1 MANIKMD
8 WQKNLLLAAMAAVVI
23 MLIMRW
29 DDFEQSRPQA
39 EPAVATSNS
48 SGSAI
53 PGAPDAS
60 AGDVPTLASAD
71 DQSPSEPAAP
81 SQQSITVVTDSLEVS
96 INTLGGDITRVALPR
111 HYAHIDT
118 PDQPFV
124 LIHSNT
130 NKTYSVQSGLV
141 GQNGTDS
148 AKGRPTFTSDA
159 SHYEL
164 PEGQDALAVDL
175 TFAQDGAT
183 ITKRFTFHRG
193 EYRVDVDYLI
203 NNTSDTPWQASVYG
217 QIKRDSHEPDSDTGI
232 GMKPF
237 VGAAL
242 TTNDERYKKF
252 DFDDLQE
259 KTFTTQTEGGWV
271 SMVQHY
277 FISAWIPNAESQNN
291 FFLRQQGNNDIYLLG
306 FTSEAVTVPANS
318 QGKIHSQFYAGPKDT
333 TKLEEIAPYLDLT
346 VDYGWLWWMA
356 KPLFS
361 VLDYIHSLIGNW
373 GLSIIALTIII
384 KAIFFKLSATSY
396 RSMARMRK
404 LAPKMKE
411 LKERY
416 GDDRQKMSQ
425 ETMKLYKTE
434 KVNPLGGCLPMLVQM
449 PVFLALYWVL
459 MESVELRHT
468 PFLWIPDLSVKD
480 PIFVLPLLMGF
491 TMWLTMRLSP
501 TPPDPMQ
508 AKIMQFMPVVFT
520 AMFLW
525 FPAGLVLYWV
535 TNNTLS
541 FLQQMYITKQI
552 EKADAASN

>member
-1 MANIKMD
+1 MD

-29 DDFEQSRPQA
+29 DDFEQSRAPA
-39 EPAVATSNS
+39 EPVATNNSAGSSIPSALESN
-48 SGSAI
+48 
-53 PGAPDAS
+53 

-71 DQSPSEPAAP
+71 NQAPSEPAAP
-81 SQQSITVVTDSLEVS
+81 SQQAVTVVTDSLEVS

-130 NKTYSVQSGLV
+130 GQTYSVQSGLV

-148 AKGRPTFTSDA
+148 AKGRPTFNSA
-159 SHYEL
+159 ENHYVL
-164 PEGQDALAVDL
+164 QEGQDTLAVDL
-175 TFAQDGAT
+175 TLEQNGVA

-193 EYRVDVDYLI
+193 EYRVDLDYLI
-203 NNTSDTPWQASVYG
+203 NNTSDAPWQASVYG

-259 KTFTTQTEGGWV
+259 KTFTTQIEGGWV

-291 FFLRQQGNNDIYLLG
+291 FFLRQQGSNDIYLLG

-552 EKADAASN
+552 DKADAATN

>member
-1 MANIKMD
+1 MD

-29 DDFEQSRPQA
+29 DDFQQA
-39 EPAVATSNS
+39 KIASQPVQAQ
-48 SGSAI
+48 
-53 PGAPDAS
+53 AS
-60 AGDVPTLASAD
+60 ASATGDIPNPIASASDVPQSTDSSEASSQQASEQNIQVNTDTLHVRINTKGGDVTH
-71 DQSPSEPAAP
+71 
-81 SQQSITVVTDSLEVS
+81 
-96 INTLGGDITRVALPR
+96 VALPQ
-111 HYAHIDT
+111 HYAEIDT

-124 LIHSNT
+124 LIENNASE
-130 NKTYSVQSGLV
+130 TYSLQSGLI

-148 AKGRPTFTSDA
+148 SSGRPVFSSEATEYSLA
-159 SHYEL
+159 
-164 PEGQDALAVDL
+164 EGADTLVVDL
-175 TFAQDGAT
+175 THQQDSAT
-183 ITKRFTFHRG
+183 ITKRFTFYRG
-193 EYRVDVDYLI
+193 EYRVEVDYLVQ
-203 NNTSDTPWQASVYG
+203 NTGDQPWQASLYG
-217 QIKRDSHEPDSDTGI
+217 QIKRDSHEPYAGTGF
-232 GMKPF
+232 GMQPF

-252 DFDDLQE
+252 SFDDLE
-259 KTFTTQTEGGWV
+259 DESFKTQITGGWV

-277 FISAWIPNAESQNN
+277 FISAWIPDQQQTNN
-291 FFLRQQGNNDIYLLG
+291 YFLRQQGNQDLFLMG
-306 FTSEAVTVPANS
+306 FTSAPLVVAPGQSGTI
-318 QGKIHSQFYAGPKDT
+318 KSQFYAGPKDT
-333 TKLEEIAPYLDLT
+333 EKLEQIAPYLDLT
-346 VDYGWLWWMA
+346 VDYGWLWWLA

-361 VLDYIHSLIGNW
+361 VLDWIYGLIGNW
-373 GLSIIALTIII
+373 GLAIILLTVLI
-384 KAIFFKLSATSY
+384 KAVFFKLSATSY

-425 ETMKLYKTE
+425 ETMKLYRDE
-434 KVNPLGGCLPMLVQM
+434 KVNPLGGCLPMLIQM

-480 PIFVLPLLMGF
+480 PIFILPLLMGF
-491 TMWLTMRLSP
+491 TMWLTMRLNP
-501 TPPDPMQ
+501 EPPDPMQ

-520 AMFLW
+520 VMFLW

-541 FLQQMYITKQI
+541 FLQQMVITRQI
-552 EKADAASN
+552 EKADNAKS

>member
-1 MANIKMD
+1 MD
-8 WQKNLLLAAMAAVVI
+8 WQKNLLMVAMAAVVI

-29 DDFEQSRPQA
+29 DEAKQA
-39 EPAVATSNS
+39 RVPTESVATASTNADQS
-48 SGSAI
+48 I
-53 PGAPDAS
+53 PTAFAET
-60 AGDVPTLASAD
+60 ATDVPDLVSATTD
-71 DQSPSEPAAP
+71 SDGGKPAA
-81 SQQSITVVTDSLEVS
+81 SKATIRVVTDSLEVS
-96 INTLGGDITRVALPR
+96 IDTLGGDISRVALPR
-111 HYAHIDT
+111 HLAHIDT
-118 PDQPFV
+118 PDDPFV
-124 LIHSNT
+124 LIHST
-130 NKTYSVQSGLV
+130 AGHTYAVQSGLV
-141 GQNGTDS
+141 GKNGTDS
-148 AKGRPTFTSDA
+148 SKGRPTFTSSA
-159 SHYEL
+159 NQYTL
-164 PEGQDALAVDL
+164 QDDQDSLVVDL
-175 TFAQDGAT
+175 NLDQNGVK

-193 EYRVDVDYLI
+193 EYRVDIDYLI
-203 NNTSDTPWQASVYG
+203 DNTSSNPWQASLYG

-242 TTNDERYKKF
+242 TTNDKRYKKF
-252 DFDDLQE
+252 SFDDLQDKKFE
-259 KTFTTQTEGGWV
+259 TQIQGGWV

-291 FFLRQQGNNDIYLLG
+291 FFLRQQGRNDLYLLG
-306 FTSEAVTVPANS
+306 FTSEALTVPANS
-318 QGKIHSQFYAGPKDT
+318 EGKIHAQFYAGPKDT
-333 TKLEEIAPYLDLT
+333 AKLEEIAPYLDLT
-346 VDYGWLWWMA
+346 VDYGWLWWLA
-356 KPLFS
+356 KPMFS
-361 VLDYIHSLIGNW
+361 VLDYLHDVIGNW

-449 PVFLALYWVL
+449 PVFLSLYWVL

-468 PFLWIPDLSVKD
+468 PFLWMLDLSVKD

-552 EKADAASN
+552 DKADAAKS

>member
-29 DDFEQSRPQA
+29 DDFQQA
-39 EPAVATSNS
+39 KIASQPVQAQ
-48 SGSAI
+48 
-53 PGAPDAS
+53 AS
-60 AGDVPTLASAD
+60 ASATGDIPNPIASASDVPQSTDSSEASSQQASEQNIQVNTDTLHVRINTKGGDVTH
-71 DQSPSEPAAP
+71 
-81 SQQSITVVTDSLEVS
+81 
-96 INTLGGDITRVALPR
+96 VALPQ
-111 HYAHIDT
+111 HYAEIDT

-124 LIHSNT
+124 LIENNASE
-130 NKTYSVQSGLV
+130 TYSLQSGLI

-148 AKGRPTFTSDA
+148 SSGRPVFSSEATEYSLA
-159 SHYEL
+159 
-164 PEGQDALAVDL
+164 EGADTLVVDL
-175 TFAQDGAT
+175 THQQDSAT
-183 ITKRFTFHRG
+183 ITKRFTFYRG
-193 EYRVDVDYLI
+193 EYRVEVDYLVQ
-203 NNTSDTPWQASVYG
+203 NTGDQPWQASLYG
-217 QIKRDSHEPDSDTGI
+217 QIKRDSHEPYAGTGF
-232 GMKPF
+232 GMQPF

-252 DFDDLQE
+252 SFDDLE
-259 KTFTTQTEGGWV
+259 DESFKTQITGGWV

-277 FISAWIPNAESQNN
+277 FISAWIPDQQQTNN
-291 FFLRQQGNNDIYLLG
+291 YFLRQQGNQDLFLMG
-306 FTSEAVTVPANS
+306 FTSAPLVVAPGQSGTI
-318 QGKIHSQFYAGPKDT
+318 KSQFYAGPKDT
-333 TKLEEIAPYLDLT
+333 EKLEQIAPYLDLT
-346 VDYGWLWWMA
+346 VDYGWLWWLA

-361 VLDYIHSLIGNW
+361 VLDWIYGLIGNW
-373 GLSIIALTIII
+373 GLAIILLTVLI
-384 KAIFFKLSATSY
+384 KAVFFKLSATSY

-425 ETMKLYKTE
+425 ETMKLYRDE
-434 KVNPLGGCLPMLVQM
+434 KVNPLGGCLPMLIQM

-480 PIFVLPLLMGF
+480 PIFILPLLMGF
-491 TMWLTMRLSP
+491 TMWLTMRLNP
-501 TPPDPMQ
+501 EPPDPMQ

-520 AMFLW
+520 VMFLW

-541 FLQQMYITKQI
+541 FLQQMVITRQI
-552 EKADAASN
+552 EKADNAKS

>member
-1 MANIKMD
+1 MAKTKMD
-8 WQKNLLLAAMAAVVI
+8 WQKHLLHAAMAAVVI

-29 DDFEQSRPQA
+29 DDFKQAQPPA
-39 EPAVATSNS
+39 EPAVATSSQTNS
-48 SGSAI
+48 EIPSAAEKTADV
-53 PGAPDAS
+53 PSLGADQKPTNKTAPDN
-60 AGDVPTLASAD
+60 
-71 DQSPSEPAAP
+71 ER
-81 SQQSITVVTDSLEVS
+81 SIKVVTDTLEVS
-96 INTLGGDITRVALPR
+96 INPKGGDITRVALPL

-118 PDQPFV
+118 PEQPFE
-124 LIHSNT
+124 LIHNNGHLYT
-130 NKTYSVQSGLV
+130 VQSGLV
-141 GQNGTDS
+141 GNNGTDS
-148 AKGRPTFTSDA
+148 AKGRPTFNSQADQYQL
-159 SHYEL
+159 SKN
-164 PEGQDALAVDL
+164 QDHLNVDL
-175 TFAQDGAT
+175 TLEQQGAV

-193 EYRVDVDYLI
+193 EYRVDVRYLI
-203 NNTSDTPWQASVYG
+203 NNTSDAPWQATLYG
-217 QIKRDSHEPDSDTGI
+217 QIKRDNHKPDSNTGI
-232 GMKPF
+232 GMQPF

-242 TTNDERYKKF
+242 TTDEDRYKKF

-259 KTFTTQTEGGWV
+259 EAFKTQIEGGWV

-277 FISAWIPNAESQNN
+277 FISAWIPNPEAENK
-291 FFLRQQGNNDIYLLG
+291 FFLRQQGNNNIYLMG
-306 FTSEAVTVPANS
+306 FTSEAVTVPAQS
-318 QGKIHSQFYAGPKDT
+318 QGEIHAQFYAGPKDT
-333 TKLEEIAPYLDLT
+333 AKLEEISPYLDLT
-346 VDYGWLWWMA
+346 VDYGWLWWLA
-356 KPLFS
+356 KPMFS
-361 VLDYIHSLIGNW
+361 VLKYLHALIGNW
-373 GLSIIALTIII
+373 GIAIIALTVII

-449 PVFLALYWVL
+449 PVFLSLYWVL

-468 PFLWIPDLSVKD
+468 PFLWMADLSVKD
-480 PIFVLPLLMGF
+480 PFFILPLLMGF

-501 TPPDPMQ
+501 APPDPMQ

-552 EKADAASN
+552 EKADAT

>member
-29 DDFEQSRPQA
+29 DDFQQAKIASQPVQEQASASATGDIPNPIASASDVPQSTDASDSSSQQASEQSIQ
-39 EPAVATSNS
+39 VNT
-48 SGSAI
+48 
-53 PGAPDAS
+53 DALQVRINTKG
-60 AGDVPTLASAD
+60 GDVTH
-71 DQSPSEPAAP
+71 
-81 SQQSITVVTDSLEVS
+81 
-96 INTLGGDITRVALPR
+96 VALPQ
-111 HYAHIDT
+111 HYAEIDT

-124 LIHSNT
+124 LIENNT
-130 NKTYSVQSGLV
+130 SETYSLQSGLI

-148 AKGRPTFTSDA
+148 SSGRPVFSSEATEYSLA
-159 SHYEL
+159 
-164 PEGQDALAVDL
+164 EGADTLVVDL
-175 TFAQDGAT
+175 THQQDSAT
-183 ITKRFTFHRG
+183 ITKRFTFYRG
-193 EYRVDVDYLI
+193 EYRVEVDYLVQ
-203 NNTSDTPWQASVYG
+203 NTGDQSWQASLYG
-217 QIKRDSHEPDSDTGI
+217 QIKRDSHEPYAGTGF
-232 GMKPF
+232 GMQPF

-252 DFDDLQE
+252 GFDDLE
-259 KTFTTQTEGGWV
+259 DESFKTQITGGWV

-277 FISAWIPNAESQNN
+277 FISAWIPDQQQTNN
-291 FFLRQQGNNDIYLLG
+291 YFLRQQGNQDLFLMG
-306 FTSEAVTVPANS
+306 FTSAPLVVAPGQSGTI
-318 QGKIHSQFYAGPKDT
+318 KSQFYAGPKDT
-333 TKLEEIAPYLDLT
+333 EKLEQIAPYLDLT
-346 VDYGWLWWMA
+346 VDYGWLWWLA

-361 VLDYIHSLIGNW
+361 VLDWIHGLIGNW
-373 GLSIIALTIII
+373 GLAIILLTVLI
-384 KAIFFKLSATSY
+384 KALFFKLSATSY

-425 ETMKLYKTE
+425 ETMKLYRDE
-434 KVNPLGGCLPMLVQM
+434 KVNPLGGCLPMLIQM

-480 PIFVLPLLMGF
+480 PIFILPLLMGF
-491 TMWLTMRLSP
+491 TMWLTMRLNP
-501 TPPDPMQ
+501 EPPDPMQ

-520 AMFLW
+520 VMFLW

-541 FLQQMYITKQI
+541 FLQQMVITRQI
-552 EKADAASN
+552 EKADNAKN